1 MTKYEVRYSKAFKK
15 GLKKLKNNPKA
26 LECTKE
32 VITKLANDE
41 SLAPKHRD
49 HNLQG
54 KHVGL

>member
-1 MTKYEVRYSKAFKK
+1 MLRL
-15 GLKKLKNNPKA
+15 LKKLKNNAKA